1 LLTRLLAATLAILI
15 WPGAATAIE
24 FALDR
29 LDGSHVVMIRH
40 ARAPGTGDPASFRLG
55 DCATQRN
62 LDETGRAQARR
73 LGERFRKAGIAEA
86 RVYSS
91 QWCRCLETARLLG
104 LGPVEELAALN
115 SFFGRPADREPNLA
129 ALRDFLA
136 NLEPGG
142 DAPVVLVTHFVTI
155 SAVTG
160 DGVSSGEARVLRL
173 DGTAEPE
180 MIGTIPAG

>member
-1 LLTRLLAATLAILI
+1 LATRLLAALI
-15 WPGAATAIE
+15 ALLVWPGATTASE

-29 LDGSHVVMIRH
+29 LDGSHVVVIRH
-40 ARAPGTGDPASFRLG
+40 ANAPGTGDPAGFSLG

-62 LDETGRAQARR
+62 LDETVRAQARR
-73 LGERFRKAGIAEA
+73 LGERFREAGIAEA

-104 LGPVEELAALN
+104 LGPVKELAALN

-136 NLEPGG
+136 KLDPGG
-142 DAPVVLVTHFVTI
+142 DTPVVLVTHFVTI
-155 SAVTG
+155 SAITG

-173 DGTAEPE
+173 NGTADPE
-180 MIGTIPAG
+180 VVGTIPAG